1 MAIIKIISPK
11 GKYKDEDTL
20 RDTIN
25 YILNPAKV
33 PEGYVI
39 LRGVTSASTAAEQM
53 DILSKVYRK
62 DKGTR
67 LRHFII
73 SFDPEDTK
81 DIQTVH
87 EIGWRLS
94 DFYAGQYQLVGAV
107 HQNTKH
113 LHVHFVM
120 NVVNALDGK
129 KYSGKKKDYYDF
141 AKHVR
146 SVLSD
151 YGIILKKI

>member
-1 MAIIKIISPK
+1 MAVVEIVSPK
-11 GKYKDEDTL
+11 GKYKDEHAI

-33 PEGYVI
+33 PEGCVI
-39 LRGVTSASTAAEQM
+39 LRGVTSAVTAAEQM
-53 DILSKVYRK
+53 SILSKVYGK

-73 SFDPEDTK
+73 CFEPKETT

-94 DFYAGQYQLVGAV
+94 DYYAGQYQLVGAV
-107 HQNTKH
+107 HQNTEH
-113 LHVHFVM
+113 LHIHFIM
-120 NVVNALDGK
+120 NMVNTMNGK

-141 AKHVR
+141 AKHIR
-146 SVLSD
+146 SVLGD
-151 YGIILKKI
+151 YGLILKRI